1 MTSIP
6 SLLLFRGESSPW
18 IRLAVGACSL
28 GGGIAAFVWPRLTV
42 QVVGFLFGLNLFVI
56 GTVRTALL
64 VFLSGYPVLY
74 RIAGIG
80 FGVLTAI
87 AGVTCMYHRAAS
99 VVLLLFVGAFSW
111 VSAGAIELFLPAAGN
126 GSGAG
131 AGWWI
136 GTGLLGML
144 AVGALL
150 WSQRG
155 FSTLVA
161 LGAAVLIIVGIR
173 QVIKAVIGLCQGH
186 GTQTLLDTDRDS
198 TQVRHPGRIGPGVP

>member
-6 SLLLFRGESSPW
+6 ALLLFRGESRPW
-18 IRLAVGACSL
+18 VRLAVGASLL

-42 QVVGFLFGLNLFVI
+42 QVVGFLFGLNLLVI

-64 VFLSGYPVLY
+64 VFLSGDPVLY

-80 FGVLTAI
+80 FGALTAI

-111 VSAGAIELFLPAAGN
+111 VSAGTMELFLPAAGN
-126 GSGAG
+126 GSG

-144 AVGALL
+144 AVGAVL

-161 LGAAVLIIVGIR
+161 LGATVLIIVGLR
-173 QVIKAVIGLCQGH
+173 QVIKAVIGLC
-186 GTQTLLDTDRDS
+186 R
-198 TQVRHPGRIGPGVP
+198 RIGPGIP